1 MGPMKPATWAAIA
14 MLMAGAPGLMLPIVA
29 LLPQAEAESPD
40 CTGTSCS
47 FVSPSRAIE
56 CTITVGSPAGT
67 PDSAFC
73 AWGDEDRAQSVRL
86 LADGVL
92 EPCINPAVALVDR
105 CISATQTGLPA
116 LGYGETAVL
125 GPYTCL
131 AGAQN
136 ILCTVAPSGKGF
148 SINSTGILPVAP
160 PPPPPP
166 PVPVEPAPPPPP
178 PPPAAVE
185 PAPPAEPPPPAELA
199 PPPAADV
206 PPAEPPPPPA
216 EAPPPPPVPDQPAAA

>member
-1 MGPMKPATWAAIA
+1 MGLMKPVTWAAIA
-14 MLMAGAPGLMLPIVA
+14 VLMAGVSGSMLPIGP
-29 LLPQAEAESPD
+29 LLPQAEADSPD
-40 CTGTSCS
+40 CTATTCA
-47 FVSPSRAIE
+47 FVSPSRAIG

-73 AWGDEDRAQSVRL
+73 AWSDEDRAQTVRL

-105 CISATQTGLPA
+105 CASDTQTGLPA

-125 GPYTCL
+125 GPFTCL

-178 PPPAAVE
+178 PPPPAAVE
-185 PAPPAEPPPPAELA
+185 PAPPAAEA
-199 PPPAADV
+199 
-206 PPAEPPPPPA
+206 PPA
-216 EAPPPPPVPDQPAAA
+216 EAPPADPPPLPPVPDQPAAA

>member
-1 MGPMKPATWAAIA
+1 MGLMKPAAWAAIA
-14 MLMAGAPGLMLPIVA
+14 VLMAGVSGSMLPIGP

-40 CTGTSCS
+40 CTATTCA
-47 FVSPSRAIE
+47 FVSPSRAIG

-73 AWGDEDRAQSVRL
+73 AWSDEDRAQTVRL

-105 CISATQTGLPA
+105 CASDTQTSLPA

-125 GPYTCL
+125 GPFTCL
-131 AGAQN
+131 AGARN

-160 PPPPPP
+160 PPPPPA
-166 PVPVEPAPPPPP
+166 PVEPVPPP
-178 PPPAAVE
+178 E
-185 PAPPAEPPPPAELA
+185 PAPPAEPG
-199 PPPAADV
+199 PPPAAEV
-206 PPAEPPPPPA
+206 PPAEPPPL
-216 EAPPPPPVPDQPAAA
+216 PPVPDQPAAA

>member
-1 MGPMKPATWAAIA
+1 MKPATWLATAV
-14 MLMAGAPGLMLPIVA
+14 LMAGAPAFMLPIAA

-40 CTGTSCS
+40 CIGTSCS

-73 AWGDEDRAQSVRL
+73 AWSDDDRAQSVRL
-86 LADGVL
+86 LTDGVL
-92 EPCINPAVALVDR
+92 EPCINPFVALVDR
-105 CISATQTGLPA
+105 CTSDTQTGLPA

-125 GPYTCL
+125 GPFTCL

-136 ILCTVAPSGKGF
+136 IRCTVAPSEKGF
-148 SINSTGILPVAP
+148 SINSTGIMPVAP
-160 PPPPPP
+160 PPPPAPPVPVEPAPPPPP

-178 PPPAAVE
+178 AAVE
-185 PAPPAEPPPPAELA
+185 PAPPPPPPA
-199 PPPAADV
+199 
-206 PPAEPPPPPA
+206 A
-216 EAPPPPPVPDQPAAA
+216 EAPPAEWPPLPPVPDQPAAA

>member
-1 MGPMKPATWAAIA
+1 MAPMKSAAWAVTALLI
-14 MLMAGAPGLMLPIVA
+14 AGAPGVVLPVGA
-29 LLPQAEAESPD
+29 LLPQAEAEVPD

-47 FVSPSRAIE
+47 FVSPSRGID

-73 AWGDEDRAQSVRL
+73 AWSDEDRAQSVRL
-86 LADGVL
+86 LGNGVL
-92 EPCINPAVALVDR
+92 EPCINPVVALIDR
-105 CISATQTGLPA
+105 CTSDIRTGLPA

-125 GPYTCL
+125 GPFTCL

-148 SINSTGILPVAP
+148 SINSTGIMPVG

-166 PVPVEPAPPPPP
+166 PVEPPPPAAPPAPVEPPPPLEPAPPVGPPPPVEPAPPAAEV
-178 PPPAAVE
+178 PPAEFPV
-185 PAPPAEPPPPAELA
+185 PPPAEPP
-199 PPPAADV
+199 AA
-206 PPAEPPPPPA
+206 
-216 EAPPPPPVPDQPAAA
+216 